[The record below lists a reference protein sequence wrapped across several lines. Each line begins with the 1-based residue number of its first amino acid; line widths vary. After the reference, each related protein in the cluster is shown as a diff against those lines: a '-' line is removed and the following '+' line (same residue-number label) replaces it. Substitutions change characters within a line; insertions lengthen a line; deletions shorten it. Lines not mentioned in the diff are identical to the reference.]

1 VAVAVAHFVAFEVF
15 DVVDGPGGVLAAGG
29 IWAVVSMVRMETIV
43 DVALKTLRAVE
54 PRADAD
60 EDTAAEPLRAVVAV
74 GSAVVG
80 WNVVIAVGAYRR
92 WSNFD
97 GYLGLGLGSCYGE
110 ADCGG
115 GS

>member
-1 VAVAVAHFVAFEVF
+1 MSVAHFVAFEVF
-15 DVVDGPGGVLAAGG
+15 NVVDGPGGVLAAGR
-29 IWAVVSMVRMETIV
+29 IWAVVSVVRMEMIV
-43 DVALKTLRAVE
+43 DVTLKTLWAVE

-60 EDTAAEPLRAVVAV
+60 EDAAAEPLRAVITV

-97 GYLGLGLGSCYGE
+97 GYLSLG
-110 ADCGG
+110 
-115 GS
+115 